1 MKTIIT
7 LLILLPFI
15 QLYAQEK
22 TALFKNY
29 TVKDGLSQNTVI
41 RTLEDSKGY
50 IWFCTRDGL
59 NRFDGTEFEV
69 YRADGSENSLT
80 SSDVTTIT
88 EVENGVLWIGSHKG
102 LTRYDTNTKRF
113 YQYYKEE
120 GGGNSLS
127 DNCIK
132 HILCDK
138 RKRLWV
144 GTISGL
150 DLYNSETDD
159 FERISDEGS
168 IFWLMQ
174 RKNGNICY
182 LVNNTLCILEPES
195 MKTKKFHFDNDEK
208 LFFLFEDS
216 NNKLWVGMWSSGLK
230 YFEEETGRLIQAD
243 LSWTDGI
250 TFNNEQV
257 NYIVETEED
266 NLMLATRNGL
276 LVYDQS
282 KNKLINCFRSEDVGG
297 LSENTII
304 SLYKDLSENIWI
316 GTYGGGVNLYT
327 PYSNFFI
334 PYYPAKYLQKNIGNI
349 NSIVEYK
356 GDLWMGT
363 DGGLI
368 VYDREAGTYEYCHF
382 QIPNSKTNREIKYI
396 QKEGDKYLWISIYYC
411 GLYLYDMEKRQIVK
425 EIPDFPYNQVR
436 RITRTEDGM
445 YWIALGVDNP
455 ILLYDMEKNTLAA
468 SFPVKGRNKD
478 VSLINVQDIYAES
491 EYIWMGTRAEGLYR
505 YNVQTQKLDHFRNDK
520 ESPDCLNSN
529 HVTCIYKDKKG
540 NLWIG
545 TFGGGLALYDRI
557 KETFRT
563 FDRKAGLDNDA
574 ISSIMEDE
582 KGYLWITTLKGISRF
597 NPKKESFD
605 NWGYNNGYS
614 LLETNLH
621 SCLRSGDNLF
631 YVGGNNLF
639 LSFDPTQ
646 LRVNTRIPRVIIS
659 KVLIWADNFGEKAT
673 RTWIEPQND
682 RIELKYDQT
691 SFTIRYSALNYV
703 YPESN
708 SFAYILEGFDKNW
721 TYIGNE
727 RSVNYTNIPP
737 GDYIFRVKARNN
749 DGIWN
754 NVGASLHIK
763 VFPPFWKTWYAYL
776 FYLAVFI
783 AIIILFIR
791 YKTREER
798 LKMDLRIKQ
807 IEKTNIETS
816 HRIGVQ
822 MFTNFSHE
830 LRTPLTLIIAP
841 LDELLSKTNL
851 SPELKRPLE
860 LINKNAQRLLW
871 LVNRLMDFR
880 KLEAGKMHL
889 KAGQYKLDDFV
900 NEMLLS
906 FRSLADKKNILL
918 EYNNTGREAKIWF
931 DYILLEKVF
940 FNLLSNA
947 FKHTPKGGYVII
959 SAKEIGE
966 EEIVHTEELKDYQP
980 VGNNPKLLL
989 VTVEDSGKGIPQEM
1003 LPKVFEAFFQAGE
1016 NDYTSAYG
1024 TGIGLSLTKSIIEL
1038 HHGHIWVTSEENK
1051 GTRFSF
1057 VIPLGREFLKEDE
1070 LLSKNKAIKVEHA
1083 YDKPQV
1089 VLDDSPVEEN
1099 KIPAPR
1105 KRYHLVV
1112 IEDNA
1117 DMRNYLCDMLRN
1129 DYNITATEDCMEG
1142 CEVVTKEMPDL
1153 IISDIMTPRMNGIEF
1168 CQKVKSNIVTSH
1180 IPIILLTARVTLSQI
1195 KEGYDSLADDYIMKP
1210 FNPELLKVRIANLL
1224 ANRQKLRELYAQ
1236 KIVTGNF
1243 PTETVSTE
1251 DKFMAKVLDYIHSN
1265 LDNTELS
1272 IDKFSDDIGMSR
1284 VQLYRKIK
1292 AVTGSSPSKLILDIR
1307 LKKAAELLSTT
1318 DDTVTEVSY
1327 KCGFNEVSYFGK
1339 CFKANYNISPSEYAR
1354 NYR

>member
-7 LLILLPFI
+7 FLFLVSFI
-15 QLYAQEK
+15 QMYAQEK
-22 TALFKNY
+22 IALFKNY
-29 TVKDGLSQNTVI
+29 TVKNGLSQNTVI

-69 YRADGSENSLT
+69 YRADGSKNSLT
-80 SSDVTTIT
+80 SSDVTTIA

-102 LTRYDTNTKRF
+102 LTRYDTNTKHF
-113 YQYYKEE
+113 YPYYKDENAE
-120 GGGNSLS
+120 NSLS

-138 RKRLWV
+138 RKRLWI

-150 DLYNSETDD
+150 DLYNPETDD
-159 FERISDEGS
+159 FRRISDEGS
-168 IFWLMQ
+168 VFWLMQ
-174 RKNGNICY
+174 RNNGNICY
-182 LVNNTLCILEPES
+182 LINNTLCILEPES
-195 MKTKKFHFDNDEK
+195 MKTKKFHFDNGEE

-216 NNKLWVGMWSSGLK
+216 NAKLWVGMWSSGLK
-230 YFEEETGRLIQAD
+230 YFEEGTGKLISAD
-243 LSWTDGI
+243 LSWTNDI

-257 NYIVETEED
+257 NYIVETEEN
-266 NLMLATRNGL
+266 NLMLSTRNGL
-276 LVYDQS
+276 LIYDS
-282 KNKLINCFRSEDVGG
+282 HKNKLINCFRSEDVGG

-304 SLYKDLSENIWI
+304 SLYKDMSENIWI

-334 PYYPAKYLQKNIGNI
+334 PYYPSKYLHKNIGNI
-349 NSIVEYK
+349 NSIIEYK
-356 GDLWMGT
+356 DDLWLGT

-368 VYDREAGTYEYCHF
+368 IYNRKADIYEYCDF
-382 QIPNSKTNREIKYI
+382 QIPNLKTNREIKYI

-411 GLYLYDMEKRQIVK
+411 GLYLFDMEKRQVVK
-425 EIPDFPYNQVR
+425 EIPNFPYNQLR
-436 RITRTEDGM
+436 RIICAGNGI

-455 ILLYDMEKNTLAA
+455 ILLYDMEKNTLTD
-468 SFPVKGRNKD
+468 SIPVAGQNKK

-491 EYIWMGTRAEGLYR
+491 DNIWIGTRAEGLYR
-505 YNVQTQKLDHFRNDK
+505 YDMQKQKLDHFRNDK
-520 ESPDCLNSN
+520 DSAFGLNSD
-529 HVTCIYKDKKG
+529 HITCIYKDKKE

-545 TFGGGLALYDRI
+545 TFGGGLALYDRDNNL
-557 KETFRT
+557 FRT
-563 FDRKAGLDNDA
+563 FDKNAGLDNNA
-574 ISSIMEDE
+574 ISCIMEDE
-582 KGYLWITTLKGISRF
+582 KGCLWITTLKGISRF
-597 NPKKESFD
+597 NPKKELFD
-605 NWGYNNGYS
+605 NWGYDNGYS

-621 SCLRSGDNLF
+621 SCLRSDDNQF
-631 YVGGNNLF
+631 YVGGNNHF
-639 LSFDPTQ
+639 LSFDPEQ
-646 LRVNTRIPRVIIS
+646 LRINTRISPVIIS
-659 KVLIWADNFGEKAT
+659 KVLIWSDNIEEKAA

-691 SFTIRYSALNYV
+691 SFTIRYSALNNV
-703 YPESN
+703 FPESN
-708 SFAYILEGFDKNW
+708 SFAYMLEGFDKNW
-721 TYIGNE
+721 IYIGHE
-727 RSVNYTNIPP
+727 RSVNYTNIPT
-737 GDYIFRVKARNN
+737 GDYVFRVKACNN

-783 AIIILFIR
+783 AIIALFIR
-791 YKTREER
+791 YKMREER

-816 HRIGVQ
+816 HKIGVQ

-889 KAGQYKLDDFV
+889 KAGQYDLDRFV
-900 NEMLLS
+900 NEIFLS
-906 FRSLADKKNILL
+906 FKPLADKKNILL
-918 EYNNTGREAKIWF
+918 EYNNMGMETEVWF

-947 FKHTPKGGYVII
+947 FKHTPQGGYIVIN
-959 SAKEIGE
+959 AREIE
-966 EEIVHTEELKDYQP
+966 KEEIERTKELTGYNP
-980 VGNNPKLLL
+980 VGNNPRLLL

-1003 LPKVFEAFFQAGE
+1003 LPKIFEAFFQAGE

-1024 TGIGLSLTKSIIEL
+1024 TGIGLSLTRSIIEL
-1038 HHGHIWVTSEENK
+1038 HHGYIWVASEENK
-1051 GTRFSF
+1051 GTCFSF
-1057 VIPLGREFLKEDE
+1057 VIPFSRDSLKEE
-1070 LLSKNKAIKVEHA
+1070 EILVKNKMIKVDNF
-1083 YDKPQV
+1083 YDKPPV
-1089 VLDDSPVEEN
+1089 ISDDSPMEEK
-1099 KIPAPR
+1099 KIRISR
-1105 KRYHLVV
+1105 KCCNLLV

-1117 DMRNYLCDMLRN
+1117 DVRNYLCDMLRT
-1129 DYNITATEDCMEG
+1129 DYNITAAEDCMEG
-1142 CEVVTKEMPDL
+1142 YELATKEIPDL

-1180 IPIILLTARVTLSQI
+1180 IPIILLTARITQTQI
-1195 KEGYDSLADDYIMKP
+1195 REGYDSLADDYIMKP

-1224 ANRQKLRELYAQ
+1224 TNRQKLRELYAK
-1236 KIVTGNF
+1236 KIVTGSF
-1243 PTETVSTE
+1243 PAETVSSE
-1251 DKFMAKVLDYIHSN
+1251 DKFMKKVLEYIHKN
-1265 LDNTELS
+1265 LDNTDLS
-1272 IDKFSDDIGMSR
+1272 IDRFSDDIGISR

-1292 AVTGSSPSKLILDIR
+1292 AITGYSPSKLILDIR

-1339 CFKANYNISPSEYAR
+1339 CFKANYNISPSEYAK